1 MTSLLDESAVT
12 PTPEAHD
19 AAIIVSSDS
28 HVSPRFEDLRDYC
41 PAQYQDDLAEYMR
54 TNQGDGSMQGESPG
68 RRRRQELNGLTAGHY
83 DMAVRLADM
92 DADGVAAEVVFHG
105 SFSRDPF
112 PFHFVGLS
120 GVAKTSQ
127 AARSAREFELNA
139 VGIRLYNRWLAESCS
154 QAPERLIGAG
164 HLPMWEIEAA
174 TAELEWLAGVGIRTV
189 NFPAMAP
196 SDGPQYDSPAWTPF
210 WRVCE
215 ESGIVLNTHAGAAVP
230 GFSESLPHSLA
241 LAQLEQCGWPSRR
254 GMQRM
259 VIGGVFERHP
269 GVRLMLTEQPGKWW
283 SPTIT
288 DMDTAWMAGPPMM
301 RGAVPQ
307 LPSYY
312 MKRNVFV
319 GASFMAHFEAEDAL
333 TEGYADNVVWGR
345 DYPHR
350 EGTWAFSED
359 PAEPN
364 RTHLALRDALA
375 GLDLDVVR
383 GMAGEN
389 GVRLFRL
396 DRATLVDV
404 ANRIGAPTAA
414 QLGTPL
420 DGSELQVAERYRDHD
435 IDYTSAFRRHGAWA

>member
-1 MTSLLDESAVT
+1 MTSVLDDTVETST
-12 PTPEAHD
+12 PTSHD
-19 AAIIVSSDS
+19 SAIIVSSDS
-28 HVSPRFEDLRDYC
+28 HVSPRFEDLREYC
-41 PAQYQDDLAEYMR
+41 PAEYQQDLAEYMR
-54 TNQGDGSMQGESPG
+54 DNQGDGSMQGESPG
-68 RRRRQELNGLTAGHY
+68 RRRRQELNALTAGHY
-83 DMAVRLADM
+83 DMAARLADM
-92 DADGVAAEVVFHG
+92 DADGVAAEVMFHG

-127 AARSAREFELNA
+127 EARSARDFELNA
-139 VGIRLYNRWLAESCS
+139 VGIRLYNRWMAESCS
-154 QAPERLIGAG
+154 QAPERLIGVG
-164 HLPMWEIEAA
+164 HLPMWEIKAA
-174 TAELEWLAGVGIRTV
+174 TEELKWLTEAGIRTV

-196 SDGPQYDSPAWTPF
+196 SDGPQYDSPAWAPF
-210 WRVCE
+210 WHVCE

-269 GVRLMLTEQPGKWW
+269 GMRLMLTEQPGKWW
-283 SPTIT
+283 GPAVT

-301 RGAVPQ
+301 RDAVPQ
-307 LPSYY
+307 KPSFY
-312 MKRNVFV
+312 MHRNVFV

-333 TEGYADNVVWGR
+333 VEGYAANMVWGR

-364 RTHLALRDALA
+364 RTRLALRDALA
-375 GLDLDVVR
+375 DLDVDVVR
-383 GMAGEN
+383 DMAGEN
-389 GVRLFRL
+389 GVRLFGL
-396 DRATLVDV
+396 DRDVLVAV
-404 ANRIGAPTAA
+404 ANHIGALTAE
-414 QLGTPL
+414 QIRVPL
-420 DGSELQVAERYRDHD
+420 DDAEMEVAERYRDHD
-435 IDYTSAFRRHGAWA
+435 IDYTSAFRRYGAWA